1 MHTLMHKNEIV
12 LEVTEEGKVTV
23 INEAKI
29 PFDFRH
35 YGTITYE
42 HWLNWMKRRFSTLTR
57 TYMSQLYKQRR
68 VGRSNEAIIQDSGG
82 ISPVDLFWI
91 QTKNTTHTW
100 DSLQIMRDEKLS
112 TAKVSLTGELDKSYN
127 IFREKPKD
135 HISIFTTKGAF
146 PKAILQGHLL
156 KKGDN
161 AEYEVSAYK
170 LGYRLGV
177 NVAKAEMGDEGI
189 VACELFTDGKKSL
202 AHMIEFVYPFNENSS
217 DTVHADAYK
226 KLSHNKSFK
235 QQLEVLYMFNYLV
248 TNTDM
253 HEENFGVLYD
263 TETFEVTE
271 VAPAFDFNSAFEVWG
286 DNSVFYEWVYD
297 NLSTFVNNN
306 YKFVGRLESINEIL
320 QEVPYLTSEQK
331 QSVADRARY
340 LLSLRSITT
349 QLQTSNTFDK
359 K

>member
-1 MHTLMHKNEIV
+1 MYQLWHKYDLV
-12 LEVTEEGKVTV
+12 LEVTEGTV
-23 INEAKI
+23 VVKDKSKL

-35 YGTITYE
+35 YSTITYT
-42 HWLNWMKRRFSTLTR
+42 HWLNWLKRRFSTLSR
-57 TYMSQLYKQRR
+57 TYMNQLYKQRR
-68 VGRSNEAIIQDSGG
+68 VGRSNEAIIEDSGG

-91 QTKNTTHTW
+91 QTKHTAHTW

-146 PKAILQGHLL
+146 PKAILRGHLL

-177 NVAKAEMGDEGI
+177 NVAKAEMGEEGI
-189 VACELFTDGKKSL
+189 VACELFTGNEQSL
-202 AHMIEFVYPFNENSS
+202 AHMIEFVYPFDENSS
-217 DTVHADAYK
+217 DKVHEDAYK
-226 KLSHNKSFK
+226 KLSYNKLFR
-235 QQLEVLYMFNYLV
+235 QQLEILYMFNYLV

-263 TETFEVTE
+263 TETFEITGI
-271 VAPAFDFNSAFEVWG
+271 APAFDFNSAFEIWG
-286 DNSVFYEWVYD
+286 DTTVYYAWVFD
-297 NLSTFVNNN
+297 NLPMFVNNN
-306 YKFVGRLESINEIL
+306 PEFVTRLESINEIV
-320 QEVPYLTSEQK
+320 QNVPYLSKEQK
-331 QSVADRARY
+331 QEIVSRAEY
-340 LLSLRSITT
+340 LVSLRAITT
-349 QLQTSNTFDK
+349 GLKPSNTFIDK
-359 K
+359 

>member
-1 MHTLMHKNEIV
+1 MHKNDVV
-12 LEVTEEGKVTV
+12 LVVNEEGKVTV

-35 YGTITYE
+35 YKEVSYE
-42 HWLNWMKRRFSTLTR
+42 YWLNWMKRRFSTLTR

-68 VGRSNEAIIQDSGG
+68 VGRSNEAIINDSGG

-91 QTKNTTHTW
+91 QTEKTSHTW
-100 DSLQIMRDEKLS
+100 DSLQVLRDESLA
-112 TAKVSLTGELDKSYN
+112 TARVSLTGELDKSYN

-146 PKAILQGHLL
+146 PKAILRGHLL

-161 AEYEVSAYK
+161 AEYEISAYK

-177 NVAKAEMGDEGI
+177 NVAKAEMSDEGI
-189 VACELFTDGKKSL
+189 VACELFTNDKKSL
-202 AHMIEFVYPFNENSS
+202 AHMIEFIYPFNENSS
-217 DTVHADAYK
+217 DTVHEDAYK
-226 KLSHNKSFK
+226 KLSHSKSFK
-235 QQLEVLYMFNYLV
+235 QQLEVLYMFNYIV

-297 NLSTFVNNN
+297 NLPVFVNNN
-306 YKFVGRLESINEIL
+306 SEFVKRLESINKIL
-320 QEVPYLTSEQK
+320 QEIPYLSSEQK

-340 LLSLRSITT
+340 LLSLCSATT
-349 QLQTSNTFDK
+349 QLQPSNTFNK